1 MTQRR
6 RLLVFEGSDGA
17 GKSTQ
22 IALLAGKLAAQGR
35 ACVQLREPGGTDV
48 GEDIRKVLKYSK
60 SNPSPH
66 TELLLMNASRAQLVD
81 TVILPALEQGKDV
94 LLDRFFYSTI
104 AYQGFGRQLPLQTVQ
119 NVIQAAVGS
128 LQPEHV
134 FLLRIPLKVSIERR
148 LARQGCLAFADM
160 DRFEKEEAAFFQRVE
175 EGYSHIAAADPQHVH
190 VIDAT
195 QSVQD
200 VHAEICRYL

>member
-22 IALLAGKLAAQGR
+22 IALLAEKLAAQGR
-35 ACVQLREPGGTDV
+35 ACVQLREPGGTDL

-104 AYQGFGRQLPLQTVQ
+104 AYQGFGRR
-119 NVIQAAVGS
+119 AAPANGS
-128 LQPEHV
+128 ECHPS
-134 FLLRIPLKVSIERR
+134 RS
-148 LARQGCLAFADM
+148 G
-160 DRFEKEEAAFFQRVE
+160 
-175 EGYSHIAAADPQHVH
+175 IAAAGACVSSEDSAKGQHRTAAGAPRVPGVRRH
-190 VIDAT
+190 GP
-195 QSVQD
+195 
-200 VHAEICRYL
+200 L